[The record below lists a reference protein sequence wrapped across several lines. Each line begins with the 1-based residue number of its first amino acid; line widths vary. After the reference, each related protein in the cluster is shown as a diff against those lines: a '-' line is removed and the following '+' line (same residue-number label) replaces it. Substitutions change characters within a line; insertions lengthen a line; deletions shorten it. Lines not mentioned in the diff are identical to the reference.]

1 MDKSW
6 KFFKTVKF
14 STNPKISP
22 PHLRGYLHTPLPTA
36 ELSSAPTSYPYFF
49 PFLIPL

>member
-14 STNPKISP
+14 STNVVLNKI
-22 PHLRGYLHTPLPTA
+22 GIDYFTPLR
-36 ELSSAPTSYPYFF
+36 LR
-49 PFLIPL
+49 